1 MRKIPSKGQSVCRE
15 NAESVINLY
24 PHVAGNSF
32 PTMANA
38 CGSISLGNI
47 IPDSIVDGIKSR
59 MENMDVFAV
68 SFTANPMILAMLS
81 ETAIRITSP
90 PIATIKNKAKS

>member
-1 MRKIPSKGQSVCRE
+1 
-15 NAESVINLY
+15 
-24 PHVAGNSF
+24 
-32 PTMANA
+32 MANA

-90 PIATIKNKAKS
+90 PKYVSGALEFWRQRELARVHREWRS

>member
-1 MRKIPSKGQSVCRE
+1 MRKIPSRGQSVCRE
-15 NAESVINLY
+15 NEESVINLY

-32 PTMANA
+32 PEIANA

-59 MENMDVFAV
+59 MENMEVFAV

-81 ETAIRITSP
+81 RNGVWLQGIGG
-90 PIATIKNKAKS
+90 KAHPGA